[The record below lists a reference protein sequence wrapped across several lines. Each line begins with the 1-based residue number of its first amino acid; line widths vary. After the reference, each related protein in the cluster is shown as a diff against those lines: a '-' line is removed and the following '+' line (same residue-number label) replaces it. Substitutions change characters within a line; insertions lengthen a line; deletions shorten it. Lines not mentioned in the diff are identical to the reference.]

1 MYEYFWPSTL
11 NPSLMLVLHSAVQ
24 NCLSSHFIIYLV
36 CSDIINCIV
45 PLKRLGWGFP
55 SFRHQLIQVA
65 FATIPARL
73 LTLACPYMPID
84 GMTTSS
90 HIYSLHLFTYNFKSK
105 AKYCLY

>member
-24 NCLSSHFIIYLV
+24 NCLLSHFIIYLV

-65 FATIPARL
+65 FAPIPAGL
-73 LTLACPYMPID
+73 LTLACQY
-84 GMTTSS
+84 MTTSS
-90 HIYSLHLFTYNFKSK
+90 HIYSLHLFMYNFKSK